1 MTPSDTESIAP
12 STSRQKGTRFRIL
25 VALLTCA
32 AVVIGAVAVV
42 VWAPWRSA
50 HSTQP
55 VRYLGVA
62 EPDAPYS
69 YAGVDQFAHAIG
81 RQPNLVVYYSP
92 WLDPF
97 QVSFATSAAEHGAIT
112 LIQLAPKN
120 VSLASIAAG
129 RFDPYLRSYAAAV
142 KTFGKQVILSFGHE
156 MNGNWYSW
164 GYRHTSA
171 TVFVAAWQHIV
182 TVFRAVGARN
192 VTWLWTVN
200 IFTTENLNVS
210 DPASWWP
217 GNSYVTWVGIDG
229 YYYTKSQTF
238 AQIFGSTIV
247 DVRMLTS
254 DPIIIAETGASLA
267 AGQSAK
273 VTDLFSAVQAY
284 DLLGFVWFDDNDT
297 THDLNWRLSSSAAM
311 AYRQDAQAF
320 MEPPATP
327 VSTQHL
333 PSGTSSP

>member
-1 MTPSDTESIAP
+1 MISSDTVSIGP

-200 IFTTENLNVS
+200 TIHSHTNVPS
-210 DPASWWP
+210 PGPWWP
-217 GNSYVTWVGIDG
+217 GNSYVNWIGIDG
-229 YYYTKSQTF
+229 YFTSSSSVF
-238 AQIFGSTIV
+238 ASVFGPTIV
-247 DVRMLTS
+247 YLRTLS
-254 DPIIIAETGASLA
+254 HDPILITETSATPVASQPAKIAGLF
-267 AGQSAK
+267 AG
-273 VTDLFSAVQAY
+273 VHLY
-284 DLLGFVWFDDNDT
+284 GLLGFVWFNSIDKID
-297 THDLNWRLSSSAAM
+297 WRLTNPAAIT
-311 AYRQDAQAF
+311 AYRRDAEAYKRT
-320 MEPPATP
+320 A
-327 VSTQHL
+327 S
-333 PSGTSSP
+333 